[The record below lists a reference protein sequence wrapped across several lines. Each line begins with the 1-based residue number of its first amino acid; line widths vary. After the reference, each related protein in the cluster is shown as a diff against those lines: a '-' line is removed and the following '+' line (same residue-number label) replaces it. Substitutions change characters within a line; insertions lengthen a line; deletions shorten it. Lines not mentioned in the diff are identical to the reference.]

1 MIEITTIRIIL
12 LACCSFCISS
22 IVLADENASP
32 AKQPLVISPQ
42 SAAVLSNGTVQF
54 TASVDGKPR
63 TDLEWYV
70 NGCAGGSPPTGT
82 ISPSGLYLAPTVA
95 SPSSFVVSA
104 SRKHARKFSEC
115 SAPQEHGRKSSERS
129 VVTVLVEGDVTPTQ
143 HPLVAKYAFLLPPR
157 AAVRIQFGTDTN
169 YRRET
174 WTRSAPAG
182 GGEVDILVAG
192 MRADTVY
199 HMRAQVRLVDGSTF
213 SDVDHAFTTGSLPAG
228 RLPRLLATTMPGRVP
243 QSGVELVDLSFNT
256 LPNGIEA
263 MVTDL
268 EGNVIWFYDSVLPVA
283 KPALEPIK
291 PLPNGHLLLGFVDIS
306 SGSAE
311 GPEGKNSI
319 MQEVD
324 LTGNVV
330 WQMTH
335 TDLNNA
341 LADAT
346 CAGCNVTIVGT
357 HHDFALLPNGHLIV
371 LASES
376 KFFPS
381 LEGYPAGV
389 DVLGDVI
396 IDLDRNRKPVWIWS
410 TFDHLDVN
418 RHLMGLPDWTHSN
431 TIVYSPD
438 DHNLIL
444 SMRHQSWV
452 IKIDYNDGKGSGN
465 ILWKLGYQGDFTLLN
480 GTDPIDW
487 QYAQHDFN
495 IISPA
500 SADVFDAILFDNGN
514 RRMLDASGDV
524 CGTTTLC
531 YSRAVTLQINEDVK
545 TAALTWLDRLN
556 EFSSFGGSARLL
568 PNGDM
573 EFDECVGPTPGPNS
587 AVFEVTRTSPPQT
600 VWQLQVLDQNAYRVF
615 RIPSLYPGV
624 NW

>member
-1 MIEITTIRIIL
+1 MIEISIVRIIL
-12 LACCSFCISS
+12 LACSTFCSSG
-22 IVLADENASP
+22 IVLAGENASP

-54 TASVDGKPR
+54 TASVDGKPP

-70 NGCAGGSPPTGT
+70 NGCAGGSPQTGT
-82 ISPSGLYLAPTVA
+82 ISSSGLYLAPAVA
-95 SPSSFVVSA
+95 SPASFVVTA
-104 SRKHARKFSEC
+104 SRKHERKFSEC
-115 SAPQEHGRKSSERS
+115 SATQEHGRKSFERS

-143 HPLVAKYAFLLPPR
+143 HPLVAKYAFLVPPR
-157 AAVRIQFGTDTN
+157 TSVQIQFGTDTN
-169 YRRET
+169 YGRET
-174 WTRSAPAG
+174 WTQSAPAG

-199 HMRAQVRLVDGSTF
+199 HMRAQVRLADGSTF
-213 SDVDHAFTTGSLPAG
+213 SDVDHTFTTGSLPAD
-228 RLPRLLATTMPGRVP
+228 RLPTLLATTMPGQAP

-268 EGNVIWFYDSVLPVA
+268 EGNVIWFYDNALPLA

-341 LADAT
+341 LAHAT

-381 LEGYPAGV
+381 LEGYPSGV

-396 IDLDRNRKPVWIWS
+396 IDLDRSRKPVWIWS

-431 TIVYSPD
+431 AIVYSPV

-452 IKIDYNDGKGSGN
+452 IKIDYDDGRGSGN

-500 SADVFDAILFDNGN
+500 SADVFDAALFDNGN
-514 RRMLDASGDV
+514 RRVLDAAGDV
-524 CGTTTLC
+524 CGTTAPC
-531 YSRAVTLQINEDVK
+531 YSRAVNFHIDEGAK
-545 TAALTWLDRLN
+545 TAALTWVDRLN

-568 PNGDM
+568 PNGNI
-573 EFDECVGPTPGPNS
+573 EFDECVGPTPGPNA

-624 NW
+624 HW